1 MPVAI
6 VTGATRGIGAATAR
20 LLSAKGYW
28 VLATGRDGDAGAT
41 LAEDLA
47 RGSGGAFLAADLSD
61 DATPE
66 RLVTAAVEGGGGLDL
81 LVNNAGINLQA
92 DVASTTPELFD
103 EVVGINLRAATL
115 LAAAAIR
122 SMRER
127 GGGTIINVS
136 SEAGV
141 LAFPGQ
147 VAYNLSKSALAM
159 LTRSITAD
167 HSADGIRAVTVS
179 PGTSATPLVQ
189 RLIDTAPDP
198 EAMRAALEDRPA
210 ARLGRPEEIA
220 VAIVF
225 AASDAVA
232 YLTGSEIVIDGG
244 RTALG

>member
-6 VTGATRGIGAATAR
+6 VTGATRGIGEATAR
-20 LLSAKGYW
+20 MLSAEGYW
-28 VLATGRDGDAGAT
+28 VLATGRDPQAGA
-41 LAEDLA
+41 DLVKDLEQGA
-47 RGSGGAFLAADLSD
+47 GGAFVAADLGD

-66 RLVTAAVEGGGGLDL
+66 RLVAAAVDGGGGLDL

-92 DVASTTPELFD
+92 DVAATTPELFD

-115 LAAAAIR
+115 LAAASIR
-122 SMRER
+122 WMRAH
-127 GGGTIINVS
+127 GGGTIVNVS

-147 VAYNLSKSALAM
+147 VAYNVSKAALAM

-210 ARLGRPEEIA
+210 SRLGRPEEIA
-220 VAIVF
+220 AAIVF
-225 AASDAVA
+225 AASDAVD

-244 RTALG
+244 RTSLG